1 MYGDGRL
8 YQRPRSPYWWM
19 QYCLRGEVFREST
32 KEREVEKAMKVLR
45 HRLKEIGADQ
55 IGVKKFAGPKAERM
69 TIDQL
74 LDFLEDDLEIRS
86 KWTAQAKSKMQPLR
100 TALGR
105 MPAMSVTDS
114 IIRDYIRV
122 RLSGPEKV
130 IAEMKRDSPSL
141 VAAALTRI
149 KRLRPVSNAT
159 VNREL
164 EYLRQAFAL
173 KIHEIGPGPVMPRL
187 KERVRE
193 GFFER
198 AEFEIITA
206 KLPEDLQDFSRWGYF
221 TGWRKSEISSLSWSE
236 LSMETRQLR
245 LRGEF
250 TKNDEPRM
258 IPLMGEL
265 WEIIQ
270 RRWKARR
277 YEGENGEM
285 ILSPLVFFRLKGRG
299 VPVAGAPVTEFRKAW
314 KAACEA
320 AGKPEALFH
329 DFRRTAVRNMMRAG
343 VDRRVAMLI
352 SGHKTESI
360 FERYNITDERDLE
373 DAVRK
378 TQEYVSQLPKEW
390 PESEDEGLL
399 K

>member
-1 MYGDGRL
+1 
-8 YQRPRSPYWWM
+8 M

-32 KEREVEKAMKVLR
+32 KEREFEKAMKVLR

-55 IGVKKFAGPKAERM
+55 IGVKRFAGPKAERM

-141 VAAALTRI
+141 VAAALMRI

-187 KERVRE
+187 KESARE

-198 AEFEIITA
+198 AEFEIITV
-206 KLPEDLQDFSRWGYF
+206 KLPEDLQDFSR
-221 TGWRKSEISSLSWSE
+221 
-236 LSMETRQLR
+236 
-245 LRGEF
+245 
-250 TKNDEPRM
+250 
-258 IPLMGEL
+258 
-265 WEIIQ
+265 
-270 RRWKARR
+270 
-277 YEGENGEM
+277 
-285 ILSPLVFFRLKGRG
+285 
-299 VPVAGAPVTEFRKAW
+299 
-314 KAACEA
+314 
-320 AGKPEALFH
+320 
-329 DFRRTAVRNMMRAG
+329 
-343 VDRRVAMLI
+343 
-352 SGHKTESI
+352 
-360 FERYNITDERDLE
+360 
-373 DAVRK
+373 
-378 TQEYVSQLPKEW
+378 
-390 PESEDEGLL
+390 
-399 K
+399 

>member
-1 MYGDGRL
+1 MYGDGTL
-8 YQRPRSPYWWM
+8 YRRPRSPYWWM

-32 KEREVEKAMKVLR
+32 KECEFERAMKVLR
-45 HRLKEIGADQ
+45 RRLKEVGADQ
-55 IGVKKFAGPKAERM
+55 IGLKKFAGPKTERM

-74 LDFLEDDLEIRS
+74 LDFLEDDLEIRE
-86 KWTAQAKSKMQPLR
+86 KWTAQAKSKIQPLR

-105 MPAMSVTDS
+105 IPAMTVTDD

-122 RLSGPEKV
+122 RLNGPEKV
-130 IAEMKRDSPSL
+130 IADMRREFPSPTA
-141 VAAALTRI
+141 VALARTNRI
-149 KRLRPVSNAT
+149 RPVSNAT
-159 VNREL
+159 INREL
-164 EYLRQAFAL
+164 EYLRQAYAL
-173 KIHEIGPGPVMPRL
+173 KVHEIGPGPMMPKL
-187 KERVRE
+187 KERIRE
-193 GFFER
+193 GFFDR
-198 AEFEIITA
+198 ADFEIITA
-206 KLPEDLQDFSRWGYF
+206 NLPEDLQDFSRWGYF

-236 LSMETRQLR
+236 LSIETRQLR
-245 LRGEF
+245 LRGQF
-250 TKNDEPRM
+250 TKNGEPRM

-265 WEIIQ
+265 WEIIE

-277 YEGENGEM
+277 YEGENGET
-285 ILSPLVFFRLKGRG
+285 ILSPLVFFRQKGRG
-299 VPVAGAPVTEFRKAW
+299 VPNEGAPVTEFRKTW
-314 KAACEA
+314 KAACDA

-378 TQEYVSQLPKEW
+378 TQEYISQLPKKRS
-390 PESEDEGLL
+390 ESENNGLL
-399 K
+399 

>member
-1 MYGDGRL
+1 MYGDGTL
-8 YQRPRSPYWWM
+8 YRRPRSPYWWM

-32 KEREVEKAMKVLR
+32 KEREFERAMKVLR
-45 HRLKEIGADQ
+45 HRLKEVGADQ
-55 IGVKKFAGPKAERM
+55 IGLKKFAGPKTERM

-74 LDFLEDDLEIRS
+74 LDFLEDDLEIRE
-86 KWTAQAKSKMQPLR
+86 KWTAQAKSKIQPLR

-105 MPAMSVTDS
+105 IPAMTVTDD

-122 RLSGPEKV
+122 RLNGTEKV
-130 IAEMKRDSPSL
+130 IADMRREFPSPTA
-141 VAAALTRI
+141 VALARTNRI
-149 KRLRPVSNAT
+149 RPVSNAT
-159 VNREL
+159 INREL
-164 EYLRQAFAL
+164 EYLRQAYAL
-173 KIHEIGPGPVMPRL
+173 KVHEIGPGPMMPRL
-187 KERVRE
+187 KERIRE
-193 GFFER
+193 GFFDR
-198 AEFEIITA
+198 ADFEIITA
-206 KLPEDLQDFSRWGYF
+206 NLPEDLQDFSRWGYF

-236 LSMETRQLR
+236 LSIETRQLR
-245 LRGEF
+245 LRGQF
-250 TKNDEPRM
+250 TKNGEPRM

-265 WEIIQ
+265 WEIIE

-277 YEGENGEM
+277 HEGENGET
-285 ILSPLVFFRLKGRG
+285 ILSPLVFFRQKGRG
-299 VPVAGAPVTEFRKAW
+299 VLNEGAPVTEFRKTW
-314 KAACEA
+314 KAACDA

-378 TQEYVSQLPKEW
+378 TQEYISQLPKKHS
-390 PESEDEGLL
+390 ESENNGLL
-399 K
+399 